1 MRRRDPIRQQPP
13 VAIHQR
19 DIQREKHSAPRHP
32 LPLKSV
38 AMKVNHPGQQQSFT
52 QIPHRPFRLVHDVRD
67 PARLHPDYTKTNR
80 SIFPQD
86 PGAS

>member
-1 MRRRDPIRQQPP
+1 MN
-13 VAIHQR
+13 
-19 DIQREKHSAPRHP
+19 
-32 LPLKSV
+32 
-38 AMKVNHPGQQQSFT
+38 VNHPGQQQSFT

-67 PARLHPDYTKTNR
+67 PARLHPDYTRTNR